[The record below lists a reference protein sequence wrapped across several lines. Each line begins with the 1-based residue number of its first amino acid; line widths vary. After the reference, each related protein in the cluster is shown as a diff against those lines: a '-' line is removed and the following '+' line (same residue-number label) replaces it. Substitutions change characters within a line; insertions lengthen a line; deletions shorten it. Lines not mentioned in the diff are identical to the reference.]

1 LASLATL
8 EARKSIMLKKMVSI
22 DNCKSKLLYAAV
34 FLLVLTLFVLPGIFE
49 RKKTLVVEEPKWG
62 LKRKLGSP
70 PGEARVFRLEQIII
84 DAGHGGKDSGV
95 VRKNICEKDITLAIA
110 LRLAAILKEK
120 TRFNIHLTRVSD
132 EKIALNERVAIVNL
146 YPPDR
151 SLLISLHCNS
161 SHYRNVAGLETYIY
175 ALDGTT
181 DEESAKLAEQEN
193 ATEALNST
201 NGIVNHLHHR
211 VNEKYS
217 WEAAWHVQETLIE
230 RLNVRNRNVKAK
242 DKQVKRGN
250 FRVLSRTTIPA
261 ILVELGFMSNPNE
274 LQKLINANYQ
284 EQIVEALLEAIE
296 SFNEIT
302 AQWAKW
308 QVVNENQIRRLEG
321 WLEDYSFYPSIQAT
335 HLPYGSF
342 ASLKNST
349 IAISTLLR

>member
-1 LASLATL
+1 
-8 EARKSIMLKKMVSI
+8 MVSI
-22 DNCKSKLLYAAV
+22 DNCKSKLLYSAV
-34 FLLVLTLFVLPGIFE
+34 FLLVLALFVLPGIFE
-49 RKKTLVVEEPKWG
+49 EKKTLVVEEPKWR
-62 LKRKLGSP
+62 LERKLGSP
-70 PGEARVFRLEQIII
+70 LGEARVFRLEQIII

-95 VRKNICEKDITLAIA
+95 VRKNIYEKDITLAIA
-110 LRLAAILKEK
+110 LQLAAILKEK
-120 TRFNIHLTRVSD
+120 TSFNIHLTRVSD
-132 EKIALNERVAIVNL
+132 EKVALNERVAIANL

-175 ALDGTT
+175 ALDEAT

-217 WEAAWHVQETLIE
+217 WEAAWHVQETLIK
-230 RLNVRNRNVKAK
+230 RLNVRNRNANAK

-274 LQKLINANYQ
+274 LRKLIDANYQ
-284 EQIVEALLEAIE
+284 EQIAEALLEAIE

-308 QVVNENQIRRLEG
+308 QVMNEDQIRRLEG
-321 WLEDYSFYPSIQAT
+321 WLEDFSFYPSIQAT
-335 HLPYGSF
+335 HLPCR
-342 ASLKNST
+342 LHWT
-349 IAISTLLR
+349 HHD